1 MWSREG
7 GSHKRRSSA
16 LPTPKIGP
24 VEFVAAQKID
34 MPTTLR
40 NRTCDFLEHRPWG
53 GSATKRPAPKDASEP
68 APAPFESPPTKPPP
82 FRPSAELTYEGT
94 ASSIEEDPSTPGLW
108 TSLASLYL
116 RSSSP
121 IVAAPAPDAPMEE
134 GPSATPSMA
143 EMADPRAWWSAM
155 NCTGPRKAPAR
166 PNAAAADNA
175 FDLMYRLR
183 SEEEAL
189 GARPSE
195 PAVRALMASF
205 EATAGQLVALGEAE
219 KARDISHVFLP
230 ALLQRPEVAAVL
242 RSAPPTPTDADGP
255 PPLFGTATFTEVTT
269 TTIATTTTTTQKRLE
284 LAPYATA
291 PADEESPR
299 SRRRSPT
306 GCKTPGFVDSTAST
320 SPAGAL
326 PSHPPAAAVATLPR
340 PRAPAPA
347 PPPRPPTALLPP
359 PAQAPAASAS
369 NSTHPPSSASSTA

>member
-1 MWSREG
+1 M
-7 GSHKRRSSA
+7 
-16 LPTPKIGP
+16 
-24 VEFVAAQKID
+24 AAQKID

-53 GSATKRPAPKDASEP
+53 GSATKRPAPKDATEP

>member
-1 MWSREG
+1 MCGAGKEVRTKEDPL
-7 GSHKRRSSA
+7 A
-16 LPTPKIGP
+16 LATPKIGP

-53 GSATKRPAPKDASEP
+53 GSATKRPAPKDATEP

-242 RSAPPTPTDADGP
+242 
-255 PPLFGTATFTEVTT
+255 LM
-269 TTIATTTTTTQKRLE
+269 E
-284 LAPYATA
+284 LAGCCRPSTQCQQGMLCN
-291 PADEESPR
+291 
-299 SRRRSPT
+299 SRHLSLHPQRRCQ
-306 GCKTPGFVDSTAST
+306 GCTRRGS
-320 SPAGAL
+320 
-326 PSHPPAAAVATLPR
+326 
-340 PRAPAPA
+340 
-347 PPPRPPTALLPP
+347 
-359 PAQAPAASAS
+359 
-369 NSTHPPSSASSTA
+369 

>member
-1 MWSREG
+1 M
-7 GSHKRRSSA
+7 HSSDRWN
-16 LPTPKIGP
+16 
-24 VEFVAAQKID
+24 FVAAQKID

-320 SPAGAL
+320 SPAGARRCSL
-326 PSHPPAAAVATLPR
+326 V
-340 PRAPAPA
+340 
-347 PPPRPPTALLPP
+347 
-359 PAQAPAASAS
+359 
-369 NSTHPPSSASSTA
+369 

>member
-1 MWSREG
+1 MPNFRDDG
-7 GSHKRRSSA
+7 
-16 LPTPKIGP
+16 L
-24 VEFVAAQKID
+24 EFVATQKID

-53 GSATKRPAPKDASEP
+53 GAATKRPASKDASEP

-230 ALLQRPEVAAVL
+230 ALLFESAA
-242 RSAPPTPTDADGP
+242 
-255 PPLFGTATFTEVTT
+255 FG
-269 TTIATTTTTTQKRLE
+269 
-284 LAPYATA
+284 
-291 PADEESPR
+291 
-299 SRRRSPT
+299 
-306 GCKTPGFVDSTAST
+306 VDVRA
-320 SPAGAL
+320 
-326 PSHPPAAAVATLPR
+326 R
-340 PRAPAPA
+340 PRARAHTTRTRDA
-347 PPPRPPTALLPP
+347 RTKARARARAHSCGRRVPRANLPP
-359 PAQAPAASAS
+359 LARAPI
-369 NSTHPPSSASSTA
+369 PLRWASS